1 MEKDLNE
8 NVTHQE
14 RVPPNDS
21 LTQNQ
26 SVLKIRFHR

>member
-1 MEKDLNE
+1 MGKDPNE

-14 RVPPNDS
+14 RVLARDS

-26 SVLKIRFHR
+26 SVLKILFHR